1 MQKQT
6 KGATRMFDETKESI
20 FLKKHFKDYYLKHFV
35 DTVPEVNKREFGFGI
50 HKRKIA
56 NRNLAFSS
64 PEAMNKFLRVK
75 NPLFFSYS
83 NSYYS
88 DPDKQPMT
96 NKGYL
101 KSDIIY
107 EFDADEISSTC
118 EKKGDEWI
126 CKKTFGK
133 ESLVKEIGN
142 KQWFLGAS
150 LEQSKK
156 QVFRLLDFLQD
167 DFNFNLE
174 NVSVNFS
181 GKAGYH
187 VHIRKEEIQNLNK
200 KARIELVDYLTA
212 YGMYYDNLGFELE
225 KNLSCPK
232 GKGKWGKRINQGIKE
247 FFEKDVK
254 EISAITKMQPTKI
267 RNFLKSKQ
275 DLFNSLDKGFLL
287 PFSPRKNKDFWKPIL
302 EFVIQTYA
310 SPIDRQT
317 SIDLHKIIRVP
328 ETLHGETGFLAKLLT
343 IEELEKFDPFKDA
356 IVFGEEL
363 VKINVSETPEFKLK
377 ENSFGPFKNEVVEV
391 PLYCAVY
398 LVGKGVAK
406 LV

>member
-1 MQKQT
+1 
-6 KGATRMFDETKESI
+6 MFDETKEAL
-20 FLKKHFKDYYLKHFV
+20 FMKKHFKEYYLKNFV
-35 DTVPEVNKREFGFGI
+35 DSVPEVNKREFGFGV

-75 NPLFFSYS
+75 NPLFLSYS
-83 NSYYS
+83 NSCYI

-101 KSDIIY
+101 KSDLIY
-107 EFDADEISSTC
+107 EFDADEINAIC
-118 EKKGDEWI
+118 KKDGSKWI

-133 ESLVKEIGN
+133 ESLVEEVDN
-142 KQWFLGAS
+142 KQWFLSAG
-150 LEQSKK
+150 LEQSKQ
-156 QVFRLLDFLQD
+156 QVFRLLDFIQE
-167 DFNFNLE
+167 DFNFNLDK
-174 NVSVNFS
+174 VSVNFS

-232 GKGKWGKRINQGIKE
+232 GKGLWGKRINQGIKE
-247 FFEKDVK
+247 FFEKDQK
-254 EISAITKMQPTKI
+254 EIAAITKLPSAKLNVLM
-267 RNFLKSKQ
+267 KSKERV
-275 DLFNSLDKGFLL
+275 LNGIEKGLL
-287 PFSPRKNKDFWKPIL
+287 YDVGARTNKDFWKSVID
-302 EFVIQTYA
+302 FVVQTYML
-310 SPIDRQT
+310 PVDRQT
-317 SIDLHKIIRVP
+317 SVDLHKIIRVP
-328 ETLHGETGFLAKLLT
+328 ETLHGETGFLAKTLT
-343 IEELEKFDPFKDA
+343 FEELEKFDPFNDA
-356 IVFGEEL
+356 IVFGEEQIKL
-363 VKINVSETPEFKLK
+363 NVNETPEFKLK
-377 ENSFGPFKNEVVEV
+377 GNSFGPFKNEVVEV

-398 LVGKGVAK
+398 LVGKGVAT